1 MDGFGVWA
9 DLWVNEVVVR
19 WRWIAPGSFLM
30 GSPESEPGHYSDEGP
45 QHWVTLTCGYWMMA
59 TPCTQ
64 QLWTVLMR
72 KKPRRFQDPERPV
85 ERVSWNDVAKFVEQL
100 NIHSNPKRQRGP
112 ESGESPPTDFRL
124 PTEAQWEYACRA
136 GSKKALYRVPGST
149 GQIEILGDNNA
160 PSLDP
165 IAWYGGNSGVGFE
178 LKDGWDSS
186 DWPEKQFP
194 HRLAGSRPVARKQPN
209 MWGLHDMLGNVLEW
223 CLDGKRIYTA
233 ESVDDPGKEAAY
245 IGSRCVRGG
254 GWLPHA
260 RGVRCAY
267 RGQVASGGRGEGLG
281 FRLVRV
287 QDRS

>member
-1 MDGFGVWA
+1 
-9 DLWVNEVVVR
+9 
-19 WRWIAPGSFLM
+19 
-30 GSPESEPGHYSDEGP
+30 
-45 QHWVTLTCGYWMMA
+45 VTLTCGYWMMA

-64 QLWTVLMR
+64 QLWTALM
-72 KKPRRFQDPERPV
+72 PNNPSRFQDPERPV
-85 ERVSWNDVAKFVEQL
+85 ETISWNDVAEFVERL

-165 IAWYGGNSGVGFE
+165 IAWYGGNSGVDFE
-178 LKDGWDSS
+178 LNEVGEKSSGWV
-186 DWPEKQFP
+186 EKQFP
-194 HRLAGSRPVARKQPN
+194 HMRAGTQRTAMKRPNA
-209 MWGLHDMLGNVLEW
+209 WGLRDMLGNVWEW
-223 CLDGKRIYTA
+223 CRDIPRKYGAVPI
-233 ESVDDPGKEAAY
+233 DDPCEYLSDDSSEKAMN
-245 IGSRCVRGG
+245 ISSRCVRGG
-254 GWLPHA
+254 CWGSLA
-260 RGVRCAY
+260 RSVRCAS
-267 RGQVASGGRGEGLG
+267 RGQGESKSQSEYLG